1 MNEQTVKLI
10 EELSVK
16 LGVGAE
22 MLWDSLLKQAP
33 ISATIDLIFSA
44 IFVAASVAIF
54 LAIVRFRKSWRIYE
68 NTESF
73 PFMAIMAL
81 LGLLFVIF
89 TTVAVGCSLQTNI
102 AAFVNPEYWALKQLI
117 P

>member
-1 MNEQTVKLI
+1 MNEQTIKLI

-22 MLWDSLLKQAP
+22 MMWDSLLKQAP
-33 ISATIDLIFSA
+33 MSATIDLIVSA

-54 LAIVRFRKSWRIYE
+54 LEIVRFYRSWKEYE
-68 NTESF
+68 NSEQF
-73 PFMAIMAL
+73 PIMVFMAF
-81 LGLLFVIF
+81 LGLFFVIL
-89 TTVAVGCSLQTNI
+89 TTVGVGCSLPINI
-102 AAFVNPEYWALKQLI
+102 AAFINPEYWALKQLI

>member
-68 NTESF
+68 NDDSF
-73 PFMAIMAL
+73 PWMILMVFA
-81 LGLLFVIF
+81 GLFFVSI
-89 TTVAVGCSLQTNI
+89 TTIVVGCGLKTNI
-102 AAFVNPEYWALKQLI
+102 AAFINPEYWALKQLI